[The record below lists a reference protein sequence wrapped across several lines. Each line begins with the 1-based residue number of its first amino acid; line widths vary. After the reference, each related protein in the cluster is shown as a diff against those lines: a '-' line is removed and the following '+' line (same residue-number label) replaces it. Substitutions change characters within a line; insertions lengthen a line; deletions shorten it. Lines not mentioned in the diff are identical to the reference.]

1 VFAKFPACSGCT
13 ATADFG
19 ASSGEFS
26 GEAPEFFGS
35 QAMSLLLLAT
45 QNLDVICEFSV
56 CGQFP
61 RGYCGKNIIII
72 IYYDAQRKTFV
83 FVFFNICWKES

>member
-1 VFAKFPACSGCT
+1 
-13 ATADFG
+13 
-19 ASSGEFS
+19 
-26 GEAPEFFGS
+26 
-35 QAMSLLLLAT
+35 MSLLLLAT